1 MLSKLNLRIAN
12 VYIVKGEKK
21 TVVVDTGQAGKAEAI
36 VAALKKLGVAPQDVS
51 LILLTH
57 AHIDHAGSA
66 AALQKL
72 TGAPLAV
79 HAADSEMLQRGHN
92 GVMQPLGF
100 EARLLYNFI
109 SVPFPK
115 SKADLFV
122 DENTDLSAFGIR
134 GRILHTPGHSAGSI
148 SVLLDD
154 GSAIAGDLLRGG
166 FLGGAAFWHIPRYP
180 YFLYNVADKA
190 EVRASVRKLLDAG
203 AQRFYVGHGGP
214 MSRAA
219 VEGWLKRVESEG

>member
-1 MLSKLNLRIAN
+1 MLNKLNLGIAN
-12 VYIVKGEKK
+12 VYIVKGETK
-21 TVVVDTGQAGKAEAI
+21 TVVIDTGQAGQAKKI
-36 VAALKKLGVAPQDVS
+36 VNRLAQLGVSPQDVS

-79 HAADSEMLQRGHN
+79 HAADSEMLQRGSN
-92 GVMQPLGF
+92 GAMQSLGF
-100 EARLLYNFI
+100 EARLLYKFI

-122 DENTDLSAFGIR
+122 DENTDLSAYGIK

-148 SVLLDD
+148 SVVLED
-154 GSAIAGDLLRGG
+154 GSAVIGDVLRGG
-166 FLGGAAFWHIPRYP
+166 ALGGAVMWHMPRYP
-180 YFLYNVADKA
+180 YYLYDVADKKII
-190 EVRASVRKLLDAG
+190 RASVRKLLDAG
-203 AQRFYVGHGGP
+203 AQKFYVGHGGP
-214 MSRAA
+214 MSRAS
-219 VEGWLKRVESEG
+219 VEAWLTRVESQA

>member
-1 MLSKLNLRIAN
+1 MLNKLNLQIAN
-12 VYIVKGEKK
+12 VYIVKGDNK
-21 TVVVDTGQAGKAEAI
+21 TVVVDTGQAGKAETI
-36 VAALKKLGVAPQDVS
+36 VKRLAKLGVAPKDVS

-66 AALQKL
+66 AALQQL

-92 GVMQPLGF
+92 GKMMPVGL
-100 EARLLYNFI
+100 EAHLLYNFI

-115 SKADLFV
+115 SKADVFV

-134 GRILHTPGHSAGSI
+134 GRIIHTPGHTAGSI

-154 GSAIAGDLLRGG
+154 GSVIAGDLLRGG
-166 FLGGAAFWHIPRYP
+166 ALGGAILSSIPRYP
-180 YFLYNVADKA
+180 YFLYDLKDKA
-190 EVRASVRKLLDAG
+190 MVHASVRKLLDAG

-214 MSRAA
+214 IPRAA
-219 VEGWLKRVESEG
+219 VQKWVSRVENEA